1 MSRYALPR
9 VYNYNYKWGVKL
21 FFFKK
26 EARAMKSNSVIK
38 DVMKLSNYLF
48 IYFLQLYWVYNIVL
62 TTKTY
67 YKETKINK

>member
-1 MSRYALPR
+1 
-9 VYNYNYKWGVKL
+9 
-21 FFFKK
+21 
-26 EARAMKSNSVIK
+26 MKSNSVIK